1 MKHDYFSLKGKKAVI
16 TGASRGI
23 GAAIAE
29 AYATYGAEVALVSRK
44 LEGLQDVA
52 AKITK
57 SGGKAVPFQTN
68 IKEISELPKLVENV
82 IAEFGQIDIL
92 VNNAGGN
99 PAIGPVLDTG
109 EQAWDK
115 LFDLNLKGTFF
126 LSQLVGKQM
135 IASGGGSIINMSSNR
150 GVRPGATGIG
160 PYAISKAA
168 VLMLTKVLASEWGQF
183 KIRVNCIAPG
193 LVKTKFSQALWSDP
207 SYLEDTISL
216 QPINRI
222 GTPEDIVGAA
232 IYLAGEASSYMT
244 GETILIDGGRLI

>member
-1 MKHDYFSLKGKKAVI
+1 MLCYKVNTCLLFLGSIKPRPLGGVRVQRINLMKHDYFSLKGKKAVI

-44 LEGLQDVA
+44 LEGLENVA

-57 SGGKAVPFQTN
+57 SGGKAVPFQAN
-68 IKEISELPKLVENV
+68 IKDVSELPKLVENI

-99 PAIGPVLDTG
+99 PAIGPVLDTK

-135 IASGGGSIINMSSNR
+135 IASGGGSIINMSSNMGR
-150 GVRPGATGIG
+150 KAGCVRH
-160 PYAISKAA
+160 
-168 VLMLTKVLASEWGQF
+168 
-183 KIRVNCIAPG
+183 R
-193 LVKTKFSQALWSDP
+193 
-207 SYLEDTISL
+207 SL
-216 QPINRI
+216 CNK
-222 GTPEDIVGAA
+222 
-232 IYLAGEASSYMT
+232 
-244 GETILIDGGRLI
+244 